1 GRPGAH
7 AVRRRPRRRATALP
21 VGRDH
26 LDVSGGRTF
35 DVRGVGGRDD
45 RRPDGYLQTKVDDQ
59 DSDQVAVTEYRDV
72 PVDANW
78 FPRFGEW
85 ESAVRPR
92 LTENRPRTVDPTR
105 TLETWMCG
113 SLTALCS

>member
-1 GRPGAH
+1 RRSPVAPATAEDDRAFARSTARGGVVPRRGRPGAH

-78 FPRFGEW
+78 
-85 ESAVRPR
+85 
-92 LTENRPRTVDPTR
+92 
-105 TLETWMCG
+105 
-113 SLTALCS
+113 